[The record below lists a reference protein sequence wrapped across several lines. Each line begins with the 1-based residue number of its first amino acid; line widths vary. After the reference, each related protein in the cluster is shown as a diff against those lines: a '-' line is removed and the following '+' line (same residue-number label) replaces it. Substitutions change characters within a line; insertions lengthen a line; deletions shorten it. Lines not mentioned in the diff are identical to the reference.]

1 MSEKEKTKLLLHD
14 APELTSLLADLK
26 AYMKLL
32 REAEILI
39 HTHTLYIYMYIIC
52 IYIYIADLKAYMK
65 LLRET
70 KILKIQLHI
79 VTLQSE
85 YTRAL

>member
-52 IYIYIADLKAYMK
+52 IYIYCRLEGVHEAAPRDKNSENSTAYSDAA
-65 LLRET
+65 E
-70 KILKIQLHI
+70 
-79 VTLQSE
+79 
-85 YTRAL
+85 

>member
-32 REAEILI
+32 RE
-39 HTHTLYIYMYIIC
+39 
-52 IYIYIADLKAYMK
+52 
-65 LLRET
+65 T

>member
-1 MSEKEKTKLLLHD
+1 
-14 APELTSLLADLK
+14 
-26 AYMKLL
+26 
-32 REAEILI
+32 
-39 HTHTLYIYMYIIC
+39 MYIIC

>member
-52 IYIYIADLKAYMK
+52 IYM
-65 LLRET
+65 
-70 KILKIQLHI
+70 
-79 VTLQSE
+79 
-85 YTRAL
+85 